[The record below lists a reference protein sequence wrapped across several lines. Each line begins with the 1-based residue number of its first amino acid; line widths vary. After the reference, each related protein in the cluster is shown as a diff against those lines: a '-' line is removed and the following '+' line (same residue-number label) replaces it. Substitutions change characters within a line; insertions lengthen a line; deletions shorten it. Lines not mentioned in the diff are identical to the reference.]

1 MSREIKFRAWD
12 KKRNVWLEAGQLL
25 LGYVVAWESITIFS
39 LKDRGNYEIVQYTG
53 LKDKN
58 GVEIYEGD
66 ILSVT
71 SEILT
76 NFGKT
81 KTGRIGTTIDLV
93 LWKEDSWGTKVISSN
108 TRVVGSENKG
118 LTVASKYAEI
128 VGNIYE
134 TPELLKGAEDAEN

>member
-1 MSREIKFRAWD
+1 MSRENKYRAWD

-66 ILSVT
+66 VLRDSESIVIVKFVSGEFSVDYRT
-71 SEILT
+71 MGGKWRNYGSLFDYLEDYEGEI
-76 NFGKT
+76 
-81 KTGRIGTTIDLV
+81 I
-93 LWKEDSWGTKVISSN
+93 
-108 TRVVGSENKG
+108 
-118 LTVASKYAEI
+118 
-128 VGNIYE
+128 GNIYE
-134 TPELLKGAEDAEN
+134 NPELLEQKND